1 MNFEIS
7 TDASESGC
15 AATNVLTPSGGF
27 WSTHDEANHIEFL
40 EFLAIKYALANYRE
54 MWKKC
59 KCIRVKSN
67 NTIPTAYVNNMGG
80 IASNL
85 CNHLAREICIASK
98 VWLTAGHI
106 PRKENIT
113 ADFMSRLQNENT
125 EWRQSPAICRKILSV
140 FYYKPEIDLFASSL
154 KYQIPKYVS

>member
-106 PRKENIT
+106 PRKESIT
-113 ADFMSRLQNENT
+113 ADFMPRLQNEST
-125 EWRQSPAICRKILSV
+125 EWRTTSISCYLS
-140 FYYKPEIDLFASSL
+140 
-154 KYQIPKYVS
+154 